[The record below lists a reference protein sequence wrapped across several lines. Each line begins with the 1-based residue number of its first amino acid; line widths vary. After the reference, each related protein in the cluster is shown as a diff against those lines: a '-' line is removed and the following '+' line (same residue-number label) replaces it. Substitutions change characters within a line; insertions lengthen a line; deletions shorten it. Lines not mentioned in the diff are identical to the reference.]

1 MLKTNVER
9 LVKISVQGEIAPP
22 KMPTLPAM
30 PHLISK
36 EGKAVLVP
44 MYGSIVT
51 NVRVGDPAL
60 GWVGDQINPGV
71 SVRHSS
77 PDVNRALTTLACV
90 GNEAV
95 VVSGSARGARGVVT
109 GKSGRW
115 AEHVIC
121 HFAADVLAAL
131 AVGDK
136 IQIRAHGTGLA
147 IAGMPGVI
155 TRNLSPALLERLGC
169 TLQGSKL
176 RVPVAATVPPQ
187 LLGAGVGLLEH
198 WSVDIQLSDPDLMAA
213 HGLDR
218 LRLGDLVALLD
229 SDSSY
234 NHGYRKGGISIG
246 VVGQTDSV
254 RAGFGPGVTVLMT
267 APAGEIE
274 PVVGAP
280 ANLADLLAL

>member
-1 MLKTNVER
+1 MLRTNADV

-22 KMPTLPAM
+22 RMPTLPAM
-30 PHLISK
+30 PHLINRQG
-36 EGKAVLVP
+36 EPVLVP
-44 MYGSIVT
+44 MYGSIVY
-51 NVRVGDPAL
+51 NVKIGDPAL

-71 SVRHSS
+71 SIKHSGA
-77 PDVNRALTTLACV
+77 DVNRGLTTLACV

-95 VVSGSARGARGVVT
+95 VVSGSARGAKGMVV

-121 HFAADVLAAL
+121 HFSQDVLTAL

-136 IQIRAHGTGLA
+136 IQVRAHGTGLKLA
-147 IAGMPGVI
+147 DLPGVI
-155 TRNLSPALLERLGC
+155 TRNLSPDLLQRLGASVS
-169 TLQGSKL
+169 GGKL

-187 LLGAGVGLLEH
+187 LLGAGLGLSEA
-198 WSVDIQLSDPDLMAA
+198 WSVDIQTGDADLMAA
-213 HGLDR
+213 HGLNN

-229 SDSSY
+229 SDSSF
-234 NHGYRKGGISIG
+234 NHGYRKGGVSIG

-254 RAGFGPGVTVLMT
+254 RAGFGPGVTILMT

-274 PVVGAP
+274 PVVGGSV
-280 ANLADLLAL
+280 NLADLYAL